1 MLSKAIE
8 RSLKGSLG
16 PRFTTD
22 PSALMVYSIDAGMM
36 EGKALGVCFPSNV
49 EDVSRILS
57 LCHHAGIPV
66 YARGAGSGRT
76 GGAVPWRPGIV
87 LSLERMHEIREISS
101 RDLVARVEPGV
112 VTGRLHDAVSRKG
125 LFYPPDPASLSF
137 CTIGGNVA
145 TCAGGPRAVK
155 YGVTRD
161 YVLGLEV
168 VTAEGEALN
177 LGGRTVKSSSGY
189 ALEKLMCGSEG
200 TLAVFTEITLKLI
213 PSPPCVG
220 VMVACFKT
228 PDGAANAVLDI
239 FSMGITPRTC
249 EFMDETCSRLVLEGA
264 GLPGCDGGVVGAML
278 LLESDGNSQGVVRDE
293 LKSMRDACMKNSA
306 IYTRV
311 AGKGEENSV
320 WALRRTL
327 SQKVRGLG
335 YPDKVSEDIVVP
347 RGRVPEMVTALQDIE
362 RRVGVKIVCFGH
374 MGDGNLHVNC
384 LCDLQEERVNVET
397 AIHEIFRQTLKLN
410 GRVSGEHGVGMT
422 KSRYLA
428 WELNPATYR
437 LMRSIKDLMDPG
449 GILNPGKV
457 FEQ

>member
-112 VTGRLHDAVSRKG
+112 VTGRLHDVVSCKG

-168 VTAEGEALN
+168 VTAEGEVLN

-189 ALEKLMCGSEG
+189 ALERLMCGSEG
-200 TLAVFTEITLKLI
+200 TLAVFTEITLRLI

-220 VMVACFKT
+220 VMVACFKA
-228 PDGAANAVLDI
+228 PDDAANAVLDI

-249 EFMDETCSRLVLEGA
+249 EFMDGTCSRLVLEGA
-264 GLPGCDGGVVGAML
+264 GLPGCDGGAVGAML

-293 LKSMRDACMKNSA
+293 LKSMGDACMKNNA
-306 IYTRV
+306 IYTRI
-311 AGKGEENSV
+311 AERGEEGPI

-327 SQKVRGLG
+327 SQRVRGLG

-347 RGRVPEMVTALQDIE
+347 RGKIPEMVTALQDIE
-362 RRVGVKIVCFGH
+362 RRVGVKILCFGH

-384 LCDLQEERVNVET
+384 LCDLQKERVNVET
-397 AIHEIFRQTLKLN
+397 AIHEIFRHTLKLN

-422 KSRYLA
+422 KSRYLT